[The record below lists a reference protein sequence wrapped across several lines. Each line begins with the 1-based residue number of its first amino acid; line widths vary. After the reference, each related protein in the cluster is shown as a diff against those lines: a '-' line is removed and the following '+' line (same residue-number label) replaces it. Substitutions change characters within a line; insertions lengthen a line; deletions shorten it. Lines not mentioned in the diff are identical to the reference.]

1 MNISEFRSVAAIR
14 DARVVLDSRTDELK
28 VRPQT
33 FFHRA
38 VDWIREKVSPNPL
51 AGTERDVAHNRF
63 LRAIADC
70 SGYDSGDVSRA
81 EALLS
86 VDVLE
91 RRPLTSRRIRE
102 VIDDLDGR
110 STPQLRENR
119 TTVAWMSTR
128 GVDGRLGERADGAE
142 LAEGERETIAGRID
156 RAIHAAGG
164 EGRRKVEISEAT
176 EITNRV
182 VDGFLSEKAAR
193 AEAQARVRAEE
204 HAHGDELAH
213 AEQPARG
220 EEEPARGVEPARR
233 RAAQAGVA
241 ETVAAAPRAAQS
253 TPTVGSTR
261 AEPASQKELVR
272 LVNGAKLPGKLPS
285 ELRKLVK
292 SGSITS
298 QAGLAKAANQR
309 TADWAMERRVGR
321 WYGDALKRHG
331 ARSRI
336 RNNEE
341 LMAPTRM
348 LDEIARSIRGAAS
361 LLTWSQAKQQARAV
375 IDSHVRNEFKPGTS

>member
-1 MNISEFRSVAAIR
+1 MNISEFRSVATIR

-38 VDWIREKVSPNPL
+38 VDWIREKISPNPL
-51 AGTERDVAHNRF
+51 AGTERDVAHSRF
-63 LRAIADC
+63 LRAIADY

-81 EALLS
+81 EAMLS

-91 RRPLTSRRIRE
+91 RRPLTSRRVRE
-102 VIDDLDGR
+102 VIEDLDRR
-110 STPQLRENR
+110 STPAMRENR

-128 GVDGRLGERADGAE
+128 GVDARLREQ
-142 LAEGERETIAGRID
+142 AEGTELDHEDRELIGGRID

-164 EGRRKVEISEAT
+164 DGLRKVEVSEAT
-176 EITNRV
+176 RITHGV
-182 VDGFLSEKAAR
+182 VDGFLSERATRAE
-193 AEAQARVRAEE
+193 AEAQAGADALARQQATETRAAESVGTAPEAVR
-204 HAHGDELAH
+204 D
-213 AEQPARG
+213 
-220 EEEPARGVEPARR
+220 EPAASTTG
-233 RAAQAGVA
+233 
-241 ETVAAAPRAAQS
+241 AAAPRQTELRAIG
-253 TPTVGSTR
+253 TVNSHG

-272 LVNGAKLPGKLPS
+272 LVNAAKLPGKLPS

-292 SGSITS
+292 TGSITS
-298 QAGLAKAANQR
+298 RAGLAKAANQR

-321 WYGDALKRHG
+321 WYGDALKRQG

-348 LDEIARSIRGAAS
+348 LDEIAQSIKGATG
-361 LLTWSQAKQQARAV
+361 LLTWPDAKQQARAV
-375 IDSHVRNEFKPGTS
+375 IDAHVRSEVKPGAS

>member
-1 MNISEFRSVAAIR
+1 MNISEFRSVAAIH

-33 FFHRA
+33 FLNRA
-38 VDWIREKVSPNPL
+38 VDWIREKISPNPL

-63 LRAIADC
+63 LRAIADY
-70 SGYDSGDVSRA
+70 SGYDGGDVSRA

-91 RRPLTSRRIRE
+91 RRPLTSRRVRE
-102 VIDDLDGR
+102 VIEDLDRR
-110 STPQLRENR
+110 STPAMRENR

-128 GVDGRLGERADGAE
+128 GVDARLREHAEGAA
-142 LAEGERETIAGRID
+142 LGEGEREQIGDRID

-164 EGRRKVEISEAT
+164 DGLRKVEVSEAT
-176 EITNRV
+176 RITHGV

-193 AEAQARVRAEE
+193 AEAEAQARA
-204 HAHGDELAH
+204 AELARQQ
-213 AEQPARG
+213 ATET
-220 EEEPARGVEPARR
+220 
-233 RAAQAGVA
+233 RAAEAVATVPQAA
-241 ETVAAAPRAAQS
+241 RNAPAAPTPEAAAPRQAELPAIGAVTS
-253 TPTVGSTR
+253 HG

-272 LVNGAKLPGKLPS
+272 LVNAAKLPGKLPS

-298 QAGLAKAANQR
+298 RAGLAKAANQR
-309 TADWAMERRVGR
+309 TADWAMEKRVGR
-321 WYGDALKRHG
+321 WYGDALKRQG
-331 ARSRI
+331 ARGRI

-348 LDEIARSIRGAAS
+348 LDEIARSIKGATG
-361 LLTWSQAKQQARAV
+361 LLTWSDAKQQARAV
-375 IDSHVRNEFKPGTS
+375 IDAHVSNEVKRGAS

>member
-1 MNISEFRSVAAIR
+1 MNISEFRSVGAIHN
-14 DARVVLDSRTDELK
+14 ARVVLDSRTDELK

-38 VDWIREKVSPNPL
+38 VDWIRERISPNPL

-63 LRAIADC
+63 LRAIADY

-81 EALLS
+81 EAMLS

-102 VIDDLDGR
+102 VIQDLDQR

-128 GVDGRLGERADGAE
+128 GVDARLAARAGGTG
-142 LAEGERETIAGRID
+142 LGEGEREMVAGLID

-164 EGRRKVEISEAT
+164 DGRRKVEVSEAT

-193 AEAQARVRAEE
+193 AEAEEHARAEE
-204 HAHGDELAH
+204 
-213 AEQPARG
+213 
-220 EEEPARGVEPARR
+220 VARR
-233 RAAQAGVA
+233 HTAEAGAA
-241 ETVAAAPRAAQS
+241 ETVVAEPRAGSTEPQALAAAAVAPGRAEPPASPIPAVEPR
-253 TPTVGSTR
+253 R
-261 AEPASQKELVR
+261 AEPASRKELVR
-272 LVNGAKLPGKLPS
+272 LVNAAKLPGKLPS

-298 QAGLAKAANQR
+298 RAGLVKAANQR

-321 WYGDALKRHG
+321 WYGDALKRQG
-331 ARSRI
+331 ARTRI

-348 LDEIARSIRGAAS
+348 LDEIARSIKGATG
-361 LLTWSQAKQQARAV
+361 LLAWSDAKQQARAV
-375 IDSHVRNEFKPGTS
+375 IDAHVRNEVDQGAA

>member
-14 DARVVLDSRTDELK
+14 DARVVLDSATDELK

-38 VDWIREKVSPNPL
+38 VDWIREKISPNPL

-63 LRAIADC
+63 LRAIANY
-70 SGYDSGDVSRA
+70 SGYDSADVSRA

-102 VIDDLDGR
+102 VIEDLDQR

-128 GVDGRLGERADGAE
+128 GVDARLGEHAGGAE
-142 LAEGERETIAGRID
+142 LGEGERELVAGRID

-164 EGRRKVEISEAT
+164 DGRRKVEVSEAT
-176 EITNRV
+176 KITNGV
-182 VDGFLSEKAAR
+182 VDSFLSERAAKAEAEAHAR
-193 AEAQARVRAEE
+193 AE
-204 HAHGDELAH
+204 ELARRQA
-213 AEQPARG
+213 AE
-220 EEEPARGVEPARR
+220 
-233 RAAQAGVA
+233 AGAA
-241 ETVAAAPRAAQS
+241 ETVAASPRAG
-253 TPTVGSTR
+253 PTDPQTLTAAAVAPDRAEPPTSPIAAVEPQR

-272 LVNGAKLPGKLPS
+272 LVNAAKLPGKLPS
-285 ELRKLVK
+285 ELRKLIK

-298 QAGLAKAANQR
+298 RAGLAKAANQR

-321 WYGDALKRHG
+321 WYGDALKRQG

-341 LMAPTRM
+341 LMASTRM
-348 LDEIARSIRGAAS
+348 LDEIARSIKGATG
-361 LLTWSQAKQQARAV
+361 LLTWSDAKQQARAV
-375 IDSHVRNEFKPGTS
+375 IDAHVRNEINQGAP